1 MKFSELTNLLKKK
14 YADVDFSAVPG
25 DSIVAGITDNT
36 DRCAKDFMF
45 VCIKGGKFD
54 GHSFADRVLT
64 DSEALCVVTERD
76 LGLPRQ
82 IIVRN
87 TRDFYGDLC
96 AVWFGNP
103 QLRMRLAGITG
114 TNGKTTVA
122 ALISQILMK
131 NHFKVGIIGTTG
143 TYIDDT
149 LIEETKF
156 TSLPVYDFYETLAR
170 FAAEQVDVV
179 VMEVSSFALAQNR
192 LGPIMFDVSVFT
204 NLTQDHLDIHGTMEN
219 YFESKKLLFT
229 KYSRASIINTD
240 DPYGNKLFASLS
252 GEKFA
257 YGSGKGASV
266 VISSMQLLPTG
277 SKFRFE
283 AGKDTVSVQ
292 TSLIGEFNIYNAVAA
307 IGVCTVLGVS
317 ISDITRALAKCS
329 GPKGRCEV
337 IPSNRGFTVICDY
350 AHTPDALENIL
361 KSIKKTIIKNGRLI
375 CLFGCGGNR
384 DAGKR
389 PLMGKIAQKYAD
401 VLVITSDN
409 PRDENP
415 DLIIDEIYTGVGYE
429 KTVFRITDRKTAIR
443 FALTEARPDDILILA
458 GKGHET
464 YQELADG
471 IRIPFDERKVVADVL
486 SEFEAPPFDPHKK
499 EKMKLGDLI
508 AVTDGNP
515 KNFRSH
521 ILTFSPADIY
531 TDTRAAQKGG
541 VYLALRGEN
550 FDGNDFVENA
560 FEEGAAFVIA
570 ERSSATH
577 PCVVVKNSRRALMDI
592 AAENRSKF
600 SPIVVGITGS
610 VGKTTTKDMTAL
622 ALMSKF
628 SVFKTLGNHNNE
640 IGVPLSLLK
649 LNSSA
654 TAAVIEMG
662 MSHKGEISRISQAVK
677 PDISV
682 ITNIGYAHIENFESI
697 EDILEAKLE
706 ILDGSP
712 RKSPI
717 VINADDPL
725 LMTLVNRL
733 GGKRK
738 VVTFGIENG
747 DADYR
752 AANISDYPD
761 RMQFQIMKNGEFVS
775 DVVVYTK
782 GIHNVA
788 DAVCAVAVADLCGV
802 SPSVAGEF
810 LSAYQPMGLR
820 QHITKRGGHTII
832 EDCYNASPASMESA
846 LSMLSSMEVTAGARR
861 VAVLGD
867 MLELGDRAEE
877 LHKAVGEAVVRYGI
891 DLLVC
896 YGENA
901 KFIAKRADELGMH
914 SGYSKEKKVIKNF
927 LKYKLKPGDVV
938 LFKASRGMQMEQI
951 IEEFYAES

>member
-1 MKFSELTNLLKKK
+1 MKFSELVALLRKK
-14 YADVDFSAVPG
+14 YADVDFSAVPAG
-25 DSIVAGITDNT
+25 SIVAGITDNT
-36 DRCAKDFMF
+36 GRCAKDFIF
-45 VCIKGGKFD
+45 VCIKGGNVD
-54 GHSFADRVLT
+54 GHSFAESVMF

-82 IIVRN
+82 IIVRS

-96 AVWFGNP
+96 AAWFGNP
-103 QLRMRLAGITG
+103 QLRMHLAAVTG
-114 TNGKTTVA
+114 TNGKTTIA
-122 ALISQILMK
+122 ALVSQILIK
-131 NHFKVGIIGTTG
+131 NQFKVGVIGTTG
-143 TYIDDT
+143 IYIDDK
-149 LIEETKF
+149 LVEETKF

-170 FAAEQVDVV
+170 FATEQVDVV

-192 LGPIMFDVSVFT
+192 LGPVMFDVSVFT

-229 KYSRASIINTD
+229 KYSRVSIINTD
-240 DPYGNKLFASLS
+240 DPYGAKLFASLS

-266 VISSMQLLPTG
+266 VISSMQLLPSG

-283 AGKDTVSVQ
+283 AGKDTVTVT
-292 TSLIGEFNIYNAVAA
+292 TSLIGEFNIFNAVAA
-307 IGVCTVLGVS
+307 IGVCTVLGLP
-317 ISDITRALAKCS
+317 ISNITRALAKCS

-361 KSIKKTIIKNGRLI
+361 KSIKKTVTKNGRLI

-389 PLMGKIAQKYAD
+389 PLMGKISEKYAD

-409 PRDENP
+409 PRNENP
-415 DLIIDEIYTGVGYE
+415 DLIIDEICTGIGYE
-429 KTVFRITDRKTAIR
+429 KIVFRITDRKTAIR
-443 FALTEARPDDILILA
+443 FALTEARPDDVIILA

-464 YQELADG
+464 YQELSDG

-486 SEFEAPPFDPHKK
+486 SEFGAPPFDPDRK
-499 EKMKLGDLI
+499 EKMKLGDLV

-515 KNFRSH
+515 KNFRTHNIS
-521 ILTFSPADIY
+521 FSPDDIY
-531 TDTRAAQKGG
+531 TDTRAAVKGG
-541 VYLALRGEN
+541 VYMALRGEN
-550 FDGNDFVENA
+550 FDGNDFVEKS
-560 FEEGAAFVIA
+560 FEEGAVFAIA

-577 PCVVVKNSRRALMDI
+577 PCVVVKNSRRALMDL
-592 AAENRSKF
+592 ASENRSKF
-600 SPIVVGITGS
+600 SPVVVGITGS

-622 ALMSKF
+622 ALMSKHA
-628 SVFKTLGNHNNE
+628 VFKTQGNHNNE

-662 MSHKGEISRISQAVK
+662 MSHKGEIGRISHAVS
-677 PDISV
+677 PNICV
-682 ITNIGYAHIENFESI
+682 ITNIGYAHIENFDSI

-706 ILDGSP
+706 ILDGADRRSP
-712 RKSPI
+712 L

-725 LMTLVNRL
+725 LMTLPERF
-733 GGKRK
+733 GTKRK
-738 VVTFGIENG
+738 IVTFGIENSE
-747 DADYR
+747 ADYR
-752 AANISDYPD
+752 AENINHYHD
-761 RMQFQIMKNGEFVS
+761 RTQFQIIKNGEFIADAVI
-775 DVVVYTK
+775 YAK
-782 GIHNVA
+782 GIHNVT

-802 SPSVAGEF
+802 SPAVAGEF

-820 QHITKRGGHTII
+820 QHIAKRGGHTII

-846 LSMLSSMEVTAGARR
+846 LSMLASMEVTPGGRR

-867 MLELGDRAEE
+867 MLELGDRSEE
-877 LHKAVGEAVVRYGI
+877 LHRAVGESVVRNGI

-896 YGENA
+896 YGDKA

-914 SGYSKEKKVIKNF
+914 SGYSPEKKVIKNF

-938 LFKASRGMQMEQI
+938 LYKASRGMQMEQI